1 MAIFRRSKSDKP
13 VPQDPPSDK
22 VPLGYRKSKPTILRT
37 FTVTVYLL
45 ATIFLILVEIGN
57 INNKA
62 VIRSTYFL
70 KIELANIIP
79 ASVPNAVFINSIA
92 QSIGL
97 HDFYQVGLWDFCEG
111 YNGEGVTHCSPTKT
125 LYWFNPVQIILDEL
139 LAGASITLPA
149 EVVTVLDLVR
159 LASAWMFSCFLI
171 GTCLTFLCV
180 FVSPMGFS
188 RKPRWQ
194 HKTRRIFLRQFPVS
208 LLTLAAL
215 LFTAVASLIATIMFV
230 IFRDKFSGAADL
242 NIHAH
247 LGKPMFAFM
256 WIATG
261 LDLIGFLVQL
271 GTCCGVCFC
280 TGRKR
285 AVRRSRLNTAGHARA
300 DDTEKTLREVDN
312 TPRTDGSSGGILG
325 FRRGERS

>member
-1 MAIFRRSKSDKP
+1 MAIFRRSKSEKP
-13 VPQDPPSDK
+13 VPRDPPSGK
-22 VPLGYRKSKPTILRT
+22 GPLGYRKSKPTILRT

-111 YNGEGVTHCSPTKT
+111 YNGEGITYCSPTKT
-125 LYWFNPVQIILDEL
+125 LYWFNPVQIILNEL

-171 GTCLTFLCV
+171 GTCLTFLCI
-180 FVSPMGFS
+180 FVAPMGFS
-188 RKPRWQ
+188 QKPRWQ
-194 HKTRRIFLRQFPVS
+194 HKTRRIFLRQFPIS

-261 LDLIGFLVQL
+261 LDLIGFLMQL
-271 GTCCGVCFC
+271 GEDAAGSRQQSR
-280 TGRKR
+280 GR
-285 AVRRSRLNTAGHARA
+285 GF
-300 DDTEKTLREVDN
+300 LRWH
-312 TPRTDGSSGGILG
+312 TWA
-325 FRRGERS
+325 